1 MDDQS
6 TDEQTWTVPVGEPV
20 GSIPMPPQPPETVP
34 AQASDDNVVA
44 QPAGPSSGREE
55 PAQSDL
61 TQQDSDPAGAA
72 PEPAP
77 QSEVAAATAAAAT
90 MPEPQVVEA
99 PVEEGGAA
107 ADATSDGAEEAPVAE
122 SAATEPVV
130 AETAASDPAFAA
142 SEPVAEA
149 TAEGTLADT
158 SAAPESGATAPE
170 TTDESSNAV
179 QTVTAVQELQQHV
192 NESLTQL
199 NAAVQSLAE
208 QFRSRFQ
215 YDTEKEKIIDQQH
228 DELKELREG
237 LKRDLLRPVLYD
249 IADTLD
255 DIRKSKQHYAQTDAG
270 DTAVKALNDVEDM
283 LAYVL
288 EKNDIER
295 VISQP
300 GEKFLA
306 VRHRMVKHEDT
317 DNPELVGTIVRSIA
331 PGYMLGA
338 EALYKE
344 KVVVYRAAK
353 NPQTQK

>member
-20 GSIPMPPQPPETVP
+20 GSIPVPPQPPEAVP
-34 AQASDDNVVA
+34 AQASANNVAA
-44 QPAGPSSGREE
+44 QPADPSSSREE

-72 PEPAP
+72 SAPAL
-77 QSEVAAATAAAAT
+77 QSEVASATAAAEAIV
-90 MPEPQVVEA
+90 PELQVVEA
-99 PVEEGGAA
+99 PVAA
-107 ADATSDGAEEAPVAE
+107 GTTYDGAEEAL
-122 SAATEPVV
+122 V

-179 QTVTAVQELQQHV
+179 QAVTAVQELQQHV

-306 VRHRMVKHEDT
+306 VRQRMVKHEDT

>member
-20 GSIPMPPQPPETVP
+20 GSIPMPLQPPEAVP
-34 AQASDDNVVA
+34 AQASDDNVAA

-55 PAQSDL
+55 SAQSDL

-77 QSEVAAATAAAAT
+77 QSEVAAATAAAEAT
-90 MPEPQVVEA
+90 VPEPQVVEA
-99 PVEEGGAA
+99 HVEEGGAA

-122 SAATEPVV
+122 PAV
-130 AETAASDPAFAA
+130 SDPAFAV

-149 TAEGTLADT
+149 TAEGALADT
-158 SAAPESGATAPE
+158 AVAPESGDTAPE
-170 TTDESSNAV
+170 TADESSDAV
-179 QTVTAVQELQQHV
+179 QAVTVVQELQQHV
-192 NESLTQL
+192 DESFTQL
-199 NAAVQSLAE
+199 NTAVQGLAE
-208 QFRSRFQ
+208 QFHSRFQ

-228 DELKELREG
+228 DELKELRQG

-283 LAYVL
+283 LVYVL

-306 VRHRMVKHEDT
+306 VRQRMIKHEDT
-317 DNPELVGTIVRSIA
+317 DNPELVGKIARSIA